1 MPMKCPSCQHDNP
14 PTAKFCQECGA
25 PQVRVCRQCGS
36 ALPDKAKFCP
46 ECACPVDG
54 LPATPARAA
63 QPEGERR
70 QATVLFA
77 DISGYTQLCASTDA
91 EHVQAL
97 LDRFYASM
105 DGTVAAY
112 GGKVIDHAGDG
123 VLAVFGAPVAHGND
137 TERALR
143 AALDMHA
150 AAALLSDPAGR
161 PLKLHIGIASGEVVA
176 SVLSGGATPKYTVT
190 GDTVNLAARLCALA
204 EGGDTVLSASVL
216 RSVAALVDAE
226 DLGERALK
234 GVAAPT
240 RVYRVRTLRLGAVD
254 RLPFIG
260 RDTELRQ
267 LSGVLDGLRERSTG
281 VALAIRGD
289 PGIGKSRLVEELR
302 WRAGG
307 QGVVCHVARVLD
319 FGVGKAQEALPAI
332 VTDLLGATAGE
343 AEAARRSRLDQ
354 AMAAGLV
361 APEHETLI
369 AELLGVAQRAELQSI
384 YDAMDNATRVRR
396 TADAVASL
404 AAKAARERPRVIVF
418 DDIHWGSPIL
428 MACLAA
434 LTIATREAPMVLVM
448 TTRFE
453 ADPLDRSWRAASR
466 GTPLLTIDVG
476 PLRPDE
482 ARRLAGEM
490 IQSSARFV
498 GQCIERAEG
507 NPLFLEQ
514 LLRNARE
521 SDSGQIPPTIQS
533 LVLARM
539 DRLPPRDKLALQAA
553 SVIGKRFTL
562 DTLRFLIGDAAY
574 RCNELVATDLVRP
587 EGDDFL
593 FAHALIQ
600 EGVYSSLLN
609 ARKRELH
616 GRAAQWYREH
626 REAALHAEHLD
637 RAEDAHAAQAY
648 LDAAQDESKRFRY
661 DSALR
666 MATRG
671 FALAKNVDLR
681 FELAMRRGELLRELA
696 STDESISAFEQAL
709 HEAASDEQRC
719 RAWYGLAASYRVTGD
734 LEQALQCLDL
744 AQPIAD
750 RSGLWSQCSRI
761 HSLRGNL
768 YFAQGNVA
776 GCGREHAL
784 ALEHA
789 RRANDLECEALA
801 WSGLGDHS
809 YAEGRMRTA
818 LGHFRRCIEVYR
830 QAGLMRSQIVNLC
843 MVGHCLDWTGQGDSG
858 LEVVREAVELSERIG
873 VSQTHVVTLESYAFM
888 LLNRGLLAQAEPW
901 IEKATEA
908 ARKASA
914 RRYLSID
921 LLMMSVCRHAQGR
934 TAEARALV
942 QDAFELAKQTGTGFL
957 GPSLL
962 AAIARY
968 EEDPQQRKRWL
979 QDGEAMVHAGC
990 LAHASLMYYRDAIDI
1005 SLSDREWD
1013 EALRYADALE
1023 AMCREEPLAFATLI
1037 AGRARALVALEREG
1051 PRPEVIA
1058 ELERLSRMSWETR
1071 IGSLTP
1077 KIADVLASLSAK
1089 AAPERVSPP
1098 SAA

>member
-234 GVAAPT
+234 GVAVPT

-302 WRAGG
+302 WRAEG

-343 AEAARRSRLDQ
+343 AEAARRSRLDR

-404 AAKAARERPRVIVF
+404 AANAARERPRVIVF
-418 DDIHWGSPIL
+418 EDIHWGSPIL
-428 MACLAA
+428 LACLAA
-434 LTIATREAPMVLVM
+434 LTIATREAPIVLVM

-453 ADPLDRSWRAASR
+453 ADPLDRSWRAATR

-490 IQSSARFV
+490 IESSARFV

-521 SDSGQIPPTIQS
+521 SESGQIPPTIQS

-626 REAALHAEHLD
+626 QEAALHAEHLD
-637 RAEDAHAAQAY
+637 RAEDARAAQAY
-648 LDAAQDESKRFRY
+648 LDAAQEESKRFRY

-666 MATRG
+666 MANRG
-671 FALAKNVDLR
+671 FELAKDRDLR

-696 STDESISAFEQAL
+696 STGESISAFEQAVRRSDRRR
-709 HEAASDEQRC
+709 AALPRVVRAC
-719 RAWYGLAASYRVTGD
+719 RELSRHGRPRARHCNASISRSRSPIDRGCGASARASTACAAT
-734 LEQALQCLDL
+734 CT
-744 AQPIAD
+744 
-750 RSGLWSQCSRI
+750 SRK
-761 HSLRGNL
+761 
-768 YFAQGNVA
+768 ATWPVA
-776 GCGREHAL
+776 GSEHAL

-789 RRANDLECEALA
+789 RRAGDLECEALA
-801 WSGLGDHS
+801 WSGLGDHA
-809 YAEGRMRTA
+809 YAEGRMNTA

-830 QAGLMRSQIVNLC
+830 QAGLMRPQIVNLC
-843 MVGHCLDWTGQGDSG
+843 MVGHCLDWTGQGDAG
-858 LEVVREAVELSERIG
+858 LETVREAVELVRA
-873 VSQTHVVTLESYAFM
+873 HRRFA
-888 LLNRGLLAQAEPW
+888 N
-901 IEKATEA
+901 
-908 ARKASA
+908 AS
-914 RRYLSID
+914 
-921 LLMMSVCRHAQGR
+921 RHARVVRVDAAQSR
-934 TAEARALV
+934 RAR
-942 QDAFELAKQTGTGFL
+942 
-957 GPSLL
+957 
-962 AAIARY
+962 
-968 EEDPQQRKRWL
+968 
-979 QDGEAMVHAGC
+979 
-990 LAHASLMYYRDAIDI
+990 
-1005 SLSDREWD
+1005 
-1013 EALRYADALE
+1013 
-1023 AMCREEPLAFATLI
+1023 
-1037 AGRARALVALEREG
+1037 AGRAVDRKGDRSGAQGVGPTLPVGRLVDDVRVPPRAGAHGR
-1051 PRPEVIA
+1051 
-1058 ELERLSRMSWETR
+1058 
-1071 IGSLTP
+1071 
-1077 KIADVLASLSAK
+1077 SAC
-1089 AAPERVSPP
+1089 AGQ
-1098 SAA
+1098 